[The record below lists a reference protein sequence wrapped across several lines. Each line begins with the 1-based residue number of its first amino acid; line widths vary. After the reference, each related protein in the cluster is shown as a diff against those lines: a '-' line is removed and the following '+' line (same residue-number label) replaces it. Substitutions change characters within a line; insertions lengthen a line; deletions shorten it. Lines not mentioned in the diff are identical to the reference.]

1 MEKFIPTYLKLTEI
15 INNNPNDAEAHYNRG
30 LLIYTFECDF
40 ENSPFQDEDE
50 TEDEWDDITE
60 EAALDDFEKAIELNP
75 NLAKAF
81 AMRGNLY
88 LYKAFYWDEEEKFD
102 LAMADFDK
110 ALSID
115 KNCKEAYLGQ
125 GDFYEKK
132 QAYEKSA
139 ESYSKAIAIDNN
151 YVAAYKRRSM
161 VNSFINKDNECLND
175 YNKIIELDPYD
186 HYTYFERGMWYFDE
200 GDYRQSIVDF
210 SQAIKLNRDDDCS
223 YYYYNRGQAYAETNE
238 KQKAISD
245 FRKTIAIEETQKDE
259 NSEFDYKSEAEKW
272 IEKLL

>member
-15 INNNPNDAEAHYNRG
+15 INSNPNDAEAHYNRG

-125 GDFYEKK
+125 GDFYDKK

-139 ESYSKAIAIDNN
+139 QLYSKAIAIDNN
-151 YVAAYKRRSM
+151 YIAAYRRRAVVYSLTDDQ
-161 VNSFINKDNECLND
+161 KCLFD
-175 YNKIIELDPYD
+175 YNKILELDPYD
-186 HYTYFERGMWYFDE
+186 HYTYFNRGMWYFDE
-200 GDYRQSIVDF
+200 RDYRNAISDF
-210 SQAIKLNRDDDCS
+210 TKAIESNKDDDRS
-223 YYYYNRGQAYAETNE
+223 YYYYNRGQAYIEINE

-245 FRKTIAIEETQKDE
+245 FRKTIAIEETEEDE
-259 NSEFDYKSEAEKW
+259 NPEFDYKTEAEKW